1 MCVGVMTGS
10 SNVIMG
16 ADSAKNA
23 TSLASCVIIGASA
36 VQTGV
41 ATGANNVYIG
51 ANAAKANTSG
61 DGNVAIGKDAFI
73 SNTTGA
79 SNIAIGI
86 DALDGCDAEN
96 NNIAIGQ
103 DVLGGSVAGGEF
115 NTAVGNYSLDALTSG
130 DYNVA
135 VGYNS
140 GGVVTTGG
148 TNTLIG
154 VEAGYQLTEGSNNTL
169 VGLEAG
175 RTQSPATITTGSNN
189 IVLGNNSVANAYIKV
204 DWTVT
209 SDKRDKTDV
218 KEFNMGLDFVNALNP
233 VTYRWDMRSDYPNST
248 PDGTHKKPK
257 LFSGLI
263 AQDVE
268 ILEREYGYKVE
279 DDTAVITSVTEDGNY
294 GLNYSKFV
302 PVLINAVKELSTKVK
317 ALEEA

>member
-1 MCVGVMTGS
+1 ME
-10 SNVIMG
+10 
-16 ADSAKNA
+16 
-23 TSLASCVIIGASA
+23 
-36 VQTGV
+36 
-41 ATGANNVYIG
+41 
-51 ANAAKANTSG
+51 
-61 DGNVAIGKDAFI
+61 NVAIGF
-73 SNTTGA
+73 STGRLTTTGEYNTFLGA
-79 SNIAIGI
+79 QAGYSVTTGGDNTLIGRYSGANFDTENHNLAIGRNS
-86 DALDGCDAEN
+86 LS
-96 NNIAIGQ
+96 
-103 DVLGGSVAGGEF
+103 GSVAGGEY

-140 GGVVTTGG
+140 GGVVSSGS

-154 VEAGYQLTEGSNNTL
+154 VEAGYQLTSGSNNTL
-169 VGLEAG
+169 LGLEAG
-175 RTQSPATITTGSNN
+175 RTQSPATVTTGSDN
-189 IVLGNNSVANAYIKV
+189 IVLGNNSVTNAYIKV

-279 DDTAVITSVTEDGNY
+279 DNTAIITSVTEDGNY

-302 PVLINAVKELSTKVK
+302 PVLINAIKELSAEIKILK
-317 ALEEA
+317 DNKI